1 MPHDDEVPAGPFE
14 SEPLDLGRLLSGP
27 GVPGDEVVRRC
38 ERWLIGV
45 LDDAD
50 VTLGASDA
58 EIAGLVAAEGWSVAQ
73 VVGGWVRRA
82 ARHGARP
89 PAGQLRRAPCRPPVR
104 ELVAPGVTRV
114 R

>member
-1 MPHDDEVPAGPFE
+1 MADRDEVPPGPFDT
-14 SEPLDLGRLLSGP
+14 EPLGLGRRLSDGFSP
-27 GVPGDEVVRRC
+27 SVAGDEVVRRC
-38 ERWLIGV
+38 ERWLVGV

-50 VTLGASDA
+50 VALGASDA

-82 ARHGARP
+82 A
-89 PAGQLRRAPCRPPVR
+89 GQGSGRAVR

-114 R
+114 G